1 LPNILIIRRF
11 AMAGKT
17 FEDSMIELEE
27 VVSKLETGDVTLDDS
42 LKLFEQGI
50 KLAKSCQK
58 KLDDAEKKV
67 KILTADTNGD
77 LTEEIFEAAE

>member
-1 LPNILIIRRF
+1 
-11 AMAGKT
+11 MAGKT

>member
-1 LPNILIIRRF
+1 
-11 AMAGKT
+11 MAGKT

-67 KILTADTNGD
+67 KISSVKSPFVSAVKILTFFSASSS
-77 LTEEIFEAAE
+77 FF

>member
-1 LPNILIIRRF
+1 
-11 AMAGKT
+11 MAGKT

-27 VVSKLETGDVTLDDS
+27 VVLKLETGDVTLDDS

>member
-1 LPNILIIRRF
+1 
-11 AMAGKT
+11 MAGKT
-17 FEDSMIELEE
+17 FEDSMIEFEE